1 MYKLTQVFFKGVNAW
16 GRGGDGGGGVVNQC
30 FMELLRFMF
39 SAIHLSLIH
48 GLIFSLEILYV
59 NNFMKKE

>member
-1 MYKLTQVFFKGVNAW
+1 M
-16 GRGGDGGGGVVNQC
+16 VNQC

>member
-16 GRGGDGGGGVVNQC
+16 GRGGGGGGVVNQC
-30 FMELLRFMF
+30 SMELLRFMF